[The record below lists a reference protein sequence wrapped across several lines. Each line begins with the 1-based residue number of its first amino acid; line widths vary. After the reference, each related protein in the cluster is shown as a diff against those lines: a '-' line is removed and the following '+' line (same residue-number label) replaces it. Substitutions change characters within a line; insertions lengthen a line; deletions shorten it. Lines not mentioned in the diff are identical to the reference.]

1 MRICGKLIGGLFG
14 LMLGGPI
21 GLGLFGLIVGI
32 WIGSKFDSGL
42 DNLGDTHSIQGY
54 FFQTTFAV
62 MGYVAK
68 SDGRVSENEIR
79 VAKTVMRQ
87 MQLDAQQRE
96 LAIAA
101 FNSGKRPD
109 FNLSSVLLNLRHRCH
124 NINLLRMFVEIQF
137 QSAYA
142 DGLLT
147 PYKQQL
153 LQYLCQQLGFVSLEF
168 HDVYRRFE
176 GARAYSRQSQSRSR
190 SYSAPNP
197 KQDLQAAYQ
206 MLGIASTV
214 SDAEVKKAYRRLMSQ
229 HHPDKLIAKGLPE
242 SMLKIATRKTQEIK
256 AAYEKIKAS
265 RGMK

>member
-1 MRICGKLIGGLFG
+1 MRVWGKLIGGLFG
-14 LMLGGPI
+14 LMLAGPM
-21 GLGLFGLIVGI
+21 GLGLFGLIAGI
-32 WIGSKFDSGL
+32 WMGSHFDAGL
-42 DNLGDTHSIQGY
+42 EKLTAGNSIQAY

-68 SDGRVSENEIR
+68 SDGRISEKEIH
-79 VAKTVMRQ
+79 VARTVMRQ
-87 MQLDAQQRE
+87 MQLNAQQKE

-101 FNSGKRPD
+101 FNSGKRSD
-109 FNLSSVLLNLRHRCH
+109 FNLGSVLLSLRYRCH

-147 PYKQQL
+147 QHKQQL
-153 LQYLCQQLGFVSLEF
+153 LQYICQQLGFVAGEF
-168 HDVYRRFE
+168 HDLYRHFE
-176 GARAYSRQSQSRSR
+176 GAGTYSRQSHSRSH

-197 KQDLQAAYQ
+197 KQDLQSAYQ
-206 MLGIASTV
+206 MLGIVSTV
-214 SDAEVKKAYRRLMSQ
+214 SDTEVKKAYRRLMSQ